1 MSERCYH
8 SFHETGRCPRCDGEP
23 EQVTRLRE
31 ALRELREAVRMPLD
45 ALIGDIEYFTSEGRP
60 DLVSGAAVLKKLA
73 DVRAALGDT
82 PDE

>member
-31 ALRELREAVRMPLD
+31 ALREMIDGEGW
-45 ALIGDIEYFTSEGRP
+45 GDDTVDDWWKDR
-60 DLVSGAAVLKKLA
+60 L
-73 DVRAALGDT
+73 RAALGDT